1 MPIGGQ
7 HGVVDVVDVDV
18 GGSVVDV
25 GGSVVE
31 VGGSVVDVVDV
42 VPSPGHV
49 ISISKQHPQ
58 LSINKYKCLLP
69 SSPM

>member
-1 MPIGGQ
+1 MDVVEVGD
-7 HGVVDVVDVDV
+7 GVVDVGD
-18 GGSVVDV
+18 GVVDV
-25 GGSVVE
+25 GDGVVE
-31 VGGSVVDVVDV
+31 VGDGVVDVG
-42 VPSPGHV
+42 PSPGHV